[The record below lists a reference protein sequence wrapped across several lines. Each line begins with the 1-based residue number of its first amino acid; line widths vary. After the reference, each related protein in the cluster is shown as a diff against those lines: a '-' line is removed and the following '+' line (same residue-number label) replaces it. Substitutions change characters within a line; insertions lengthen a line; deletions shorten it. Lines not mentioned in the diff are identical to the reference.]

1 VPYTEHQQH
10 SALVTAVVAY
20 GIANLDEPLTREGS
34 YLPDGIFADMST
46 TSGQRVIVGV
56 DYENAPL
63 QAAHFIRMVE
73 GPSGP
78 PQGRGRA
85 GPPIGMIGGV
95 TAARIDAV
103 IDSETQRAVALRDL
117 PLDPNP
123 AVDHDG
129 AGLFGLS
136 GPANFFL
143 STGDDV
149 GLDGDFTVLG
159 RIVAGAHVLS
169 DLATGDRIRS
179 VRILRS
185 GEAAMEFRT
194 DNEAFQTLLRG
205 R

>member
-1 VPYTEHQQH
+1 
-10 SALVTAVVAY
+10 VVAY

-46 TSGQRVIVGV
+46 TSGKRVIVGI

-63 QAAHFIRMVE
+63 QAAHFIRMIE

-78 PQGRGRA
+78 PQGRGRGA
-85 GPPIGMIGGV
+85 PPIGTIE
-95 TAARIDAV
+95 TTSAARIDAV
-103 IDSETQRAVALRDL
+103 IDSRIQRSVAVRDL

-123 AVDHDG
+123 AVSNDG
-129 AGLFGLS
+129 SGLFGLS
-136 GPANFFL
+136 GPASFFL
-143 STGDDV
+143 STGENV
-149 GLDGDFTVLG
+149 GLDGEFTVLG
-159 RIVAGAHVLS
+159 RIVAGAHVL
-169 DLATGDRIRS
+169 GDIAAGDQIRS

-185 GEAAMEFRT
+185 GEAATEFRT